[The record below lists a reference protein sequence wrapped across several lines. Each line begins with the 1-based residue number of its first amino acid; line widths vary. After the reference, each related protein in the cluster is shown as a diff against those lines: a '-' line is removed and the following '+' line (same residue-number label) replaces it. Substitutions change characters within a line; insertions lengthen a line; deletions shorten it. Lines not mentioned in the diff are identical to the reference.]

1 MSSLLSSVLPN
12 DTGDYWCLK
21 RNIAGSVRGF
31 VSLQYLSPFGISST
45 SIFRNIPHQGF
56 SYFSG
61 VAGQIGRSLLITLS
75 FLLFG
80 VLIML
85 SFTMYYFKEH
95 KVACTKKRLKP
106 SRTNWRWSF
115 QSAKATLSDAELKLF
130 IHGDQKSIDFSAPPY
145 LLSEQVIQTKRKWE
159 LSFFLRNCSGS
170 FSFSSFQIY
179 LLPYDTS
186 IEFPIDR

>member
-1 MSSLLSSVLPN
+1 MEVIQIARMSSLLSSVLPN
-12 DTGDYWCLK
+12 DTGDYWCQK

-31 VSLQYLSPFGISST
+31 VSLQYLSPFGIYFT
-45 SIFRNIPHQGF
+45 SIFRNIPHQRF

-95 KVACTKKRLKP
+95 KVACTKKRLEP
-106 SRTNWRWSF
+106 SRIN
-115 QSAKATLSDAELKLF
+115 
-130 IHGDQKSIDFSAPPY
+130 
-145 LLSEQVIQTKRKWE
+145 
-159 LSFFLRNCSGS
+159 
-170 FSFSSFQIY
+170 
-179 LLPYDTS
+179 
-186 IEFPIDR
+186 